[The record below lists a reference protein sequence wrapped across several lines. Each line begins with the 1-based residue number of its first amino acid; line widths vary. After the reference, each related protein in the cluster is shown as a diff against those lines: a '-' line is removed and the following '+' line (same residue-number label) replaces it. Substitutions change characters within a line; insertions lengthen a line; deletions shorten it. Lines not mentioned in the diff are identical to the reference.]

1 MMERN
6 QITVTYGSDPG
17 LMTRQLLEAL
27 RPETEIPKGRTVLLK
42 PNLVVAK
49 GASTGATTHPEILE
63 AIILYLREQGIQDIV
78 IAEGSWIGDNTKR
91 AFQVSGIGEV
101 ARRMKVPCLDLKDDD
116 YETVTSAG
124 IKMEIS
130 KTALEA
136 GYLISL
142 PVLKGHCQTTI
153 TCALKNMKGILS
165 DRSKRMFH
173 SLGLHRPIAA
183 LNAARCA
190 DLVIVDSLCG
200 DLDFEEGGNPVST
213 NRMLAGKDSVLLDA
227 YGAALLG
234 YETGDIPY
242 IGMAEQLGVGTADL
256 DKASIVALNQSS
268 CEKAPVSSRRIR
280 RLEGY
285 VQADSACSACYG
297 NLIHALSRLEERGDL
312 SRLRTPVL
320 IGQGFRGQEKEGL
333 GIGNCC
339 RGCSRYVKGCPPS
352 AIDIVR
358 ALEDELS

>member
-1 MMERN
+1 MMQRD
-6 QITVTYGSDPG
+6 QITVTYGTDPA

-27 RPETEIPKGRTVLLK
+27 RPETEIPRGRTVLLK

-49 GASTGATTHPEILE
+49 GASSGATTHPEILE

-78 IAEGSWIGDNTKR
+78 IAEGSWVGDSTKR

-101 ARRMKVPCLDLKDDD
+101 ARRLKVPCLDLKDDR

-124 IKMEIS
+124 VKMEIS

-142 PVLKGHCQTTI
+142 PVLKGHCQTVM

-165 DRSKRMFH
+165 DRSKRLFH

-213 NRMLAGKDSVLLDA
+213 NRMMAGKDSVLLDA

-234 YETGDIPY
+234 FELREIPY
-242 IGMAEQLGVGTADL
+242 IAMAEQLGVGSTDL
-256 DKASIVALNQSS
+256 SRAQIVSLNQSS

-285 VQADSACSACYG
+285 VQAKSACSACYG

-312 SRLRTPVL
+312 GRLHTPIY
-320 IGQGFRGQEKEGL
+320 IGQEFRGQELDGL

-339 RGCSRYVKGCPPS
+339 RGCSQCVKGCPPS

-358 ALEDELS
+358 ALEEQLD